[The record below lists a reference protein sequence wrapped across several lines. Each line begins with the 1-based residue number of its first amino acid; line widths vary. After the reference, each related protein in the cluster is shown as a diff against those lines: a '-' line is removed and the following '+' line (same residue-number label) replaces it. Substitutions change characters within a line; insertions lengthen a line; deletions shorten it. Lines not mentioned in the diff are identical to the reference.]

1 MPPATTTTPATAAPP
16 VKRAA
21 SASSPGSLRGQ
32 LLRWL
37 LGPLL
42 VLVALNTIFV
52 YRNALDAAD
61 VAYDR
66 SLLAS
71 TRALAERVS
80 IVGGK
85 VVADVPYVA
94 LDSFETDTLG
104 RIYYKV
110 SGIKGETVSGYGDL
124 PAVPANVPRSEAY
137 PALVRFY
144 HASYNGQPVRIAAL
158 LQPVYD
164 DTMRGIALIQ
174 VGETLEARRMLSNQI
189 LFDTLTWQALLLL
202 ALALLVW
209 FAVRLV
215 LQPLMRLKSAVEAG
229 SLNDSADVDP
239 ALVHKEVRPL
249 VAAMNHSRAR
259 LQSLIASQRRFIA
272 DASHQLRTPLTV
284 LKTQAELAL
293 RECDRAGSD
302 PEQTRAALRQIVHS
316 IAATTDSTVNLANR
330 LLTLA
335 RIEHGG
341 DADGAAA
348 LTAPVALRDIARQ
361 VGLELA
367 MAAVSRQIDL
377 SLDANGPAVIDG
389 QALLLHE
396 LIANLTDNALRY
408 TPLGGSVA
416 LRVHEEDG
424 SVLLEVADSGPG
436 IAPAERER
444 VFAPFYRAAA
454 TLERNP
460 GGAGLGLAI
469 VHDIATVHG
478 AAIALGES
486 AAGGL
491 RATVRFTGSTS
502 GKMPD

>member
-1 MPPATTTTPATAAPP
+1 MP
-16 VKRAA
+16 A
-21 SASSPGSLRGQ
+21 SAPAPSKTPGSLRGQ

-42 VLVALNTIFV
+42 ALVALNTVFV

-94 LDSFETDTLG
+94 LDSFETDTMG

-110 SGIKGETVSGYGDL
+110 SGIRGETVSGYGDL
-124 PAVPANVPRSEAY
+124 PPVPANVPRSETY

-144 HASYNGQPVRIAAL
+144 HANYNGQPVRIAAL

-164 DTMRGIALIQ
+164 DSMRGIALIQ
-174 VGETLEARRMLSNQI
+174 VGETLEARRLLSNQI

-229 SLNDSADVDP
+229 SINDSTDVDP

-259 LQSLIASQRRFIA
+259 LQHLIASQRRFIA

-293 RECDRAGSD
+293 RECDRPGSD
-302 PEQTRAALRQIVHS
+302 PEQTRAALRQIVQS
-316 IAATTDSTVNLANR
+316 MAATTDSTVNLANR

-341 DADGAAA
+341 DAEGAATLA
-348 LTAPVALRDIARQ
+348 APVSLRDIARQ

-367 MAAVSRQIDL
+367 MAAVAKQIDM
-377 SLDANGPAVIDG
+377 SLDANGPGMVDG

-396 LIANLTDNALRY
+396 MIANLADNALRY
-408 TPLGGSVA
+408 TPLGGSLA
-416 LRVHEEDG
+416 LTVHEDDSG
-424 SVLLEVADSGPG
+424 VVLEVSDSGPG
-436 IAPAERER
+436 IAAAERER

-469 VHDIATVHG
+469 VQDIATVHG
-478 AAIALGES
+478 ATITLGDTPG
-486 AAGGL
+486 GGL
-491 RATVRFTGSTS
+491 LVAVRFAPGTAV
-502 GKMPD
+502 KMPA

>member
-1 MPPATTTTPATAAPP
+1 MAAP
-16 VKRAA
+16 
-21 SASSPGSLRGQ
+21 SDMLGSLRGQ

-42 VLVALNTIFV
+42 VLVALNTVSV

-61 VAYDR
+61 TAYDR

-80 IVGGK
+80 VVDGK

-110 SGIKGETVSGYGDL
+110 TGIAGETVSGYADL
-124 PAVPANVPRSEAY
+124 PPVPANVPRSEAY

-144 HASYNGQPVRIAAL
+144 HANYNGQPVRIAAL

-164 DTMRGIALIQ
+164 DSMRGIALIQ
-174 VGETLEARRMLSNQI
+174 VGETLEARRVLSNQI
-189 LFDTLTWQALLLL
+189 LFDTLTWQALLL
-202 ALALLVW
+202 AAVALLVW

-215 LQPLMRLKSAVEAG
+215 LRPLMQLKTAVETRG
-229 SLNDSADVDP
+229 PNDASDVDP
-239 ALVHKEVRPL
+239 SLVHKEVRPL
-249 VAAMNHSRAR
+249 VAALNSSRSR
-259 LQSLIASQRRFIA
+259 MHLLINSQRRFIA

-293 RECDRAGSD
+293 RECDRPGAD
-302 PEQTRAALRQIVHS
+302 PELSKAALREIVHS
-316 IAATTDSTVNLANR
+316 MAATTDSTVNLANR

-335 RIEHGG
+335 RIEHRDQ
-341 DADGAAA
+341 DADH
-348 LTAPVALRDIARQ
+348 LAPVALRAIARQ

-367 MAAVSRQIDL
+367 MAAVARHIDL
-377 SLDANGPAVIDG
+377 SLEAEQDGVVDG
-389 QALLLHE
+389 QSLLLHE
-396 LIANLTDNALRY
+396 MLANLVDNALRY
-408 TPLGGSVA
+408 TQPGGTVTIRVLENADGVA
-416 LRVHEEDG
+416 LEVEDN
-424 SVLLEVADSGPG
+424 GPG
-436 IAPAERER
+436 IAAAERER

-460 GGAGLGLAI
+460 GGHGLGLAI
-469 VHDIATVHG
+469 VHDIASLHHATITLDDAVPG
-478 AAIALGES
+478 P
-486 AAGGL
+486 GL
-491 RATVRFTGSTS
+491 KARITFNAV
-502 GKMPD
+502 K

>member
-1 MPPATTTTPATAAPP
+1 MP
-16 VKRAA
+16 A
-21 SASSPGSLRGQ
+21 SAPAPSKTPGSLRGQ

-42 VLVALNTIFV
+42 ALVALNTVFV

-94 LDSFETDTLG
+94 LDSFETDTMG

-110 SGIKGETVSGYGDL
+110 SGIRGETVSGYGDL
-124 PAVPANVPRSEAY
+124 PPVPANVPRSETY

-144 HASYNGQPVRIAAL
+144 HANYNGQPVRIAAL

-164 DTMRGIALIQ
+164 DSMRGIALIQ
-174 VGETLEARRMLSNQI
+174 VGETLEARRLLSNQI

-229 SLNDSADVDP
+229 SINDSTDVDP

-259 LQSLIASQRRFIA
+259 LQHLIASQRRFIA

-293 RECDRAGSD
+293 RECDRTGSD
-302 PEQTRAALRQIVHS
+302 PEQTRAALRQIVQS
-316 IAATTDSTVNLANR
+316 MAATTDSTVNLANR

-341 DADGAAA
+341 DAEGAATLA
-348 LTAPVALRDIARQ
+348 APVSLRDIARQ

-367 MAAVSRQIDL
+367 MAAVAKQIDM
-377 SLDANGPAVIDG
+377 SLDANGPGMVEG

-396 LIANLTDNALRY
+396 MIANLADNALRY
-408 TPLGGSVA
+408 TPLGGSLA
-416 LRVHEEDG
+416 LTVHEDDSG
-424 SVLLEVADSGPG
+424 VVLEVSDSGPG
-436 IAPAERER
+436 IAAAERER

-469 VHDIATVHG
+469 VQDIATVHG
-478 AAIALGES
+478 ATITLGDTPG
-486 AAGGL
+486 GGL
-491 RATVRFTGSTS
+491 LVAVRFAPGTAV
-502 GKMPD
+502 KMPA